1 MNYQFHSNNIWL
13 FYFQTLQVRAFTFI
27 DPCVHIEIAE
37 KQPMSAFGSPSK
49 ETGGITHAQIST
61 DRCLCNS
68 MEQTYEN
75 TEISS
80 GISVQRRVFA

>member
-13 FYFQTLQVRAFTFI
+13 FYFQTLQVRAFIFI

-49 ETGGITHAQIST
+49 ETGKYDVSPKCYNLYNKHKKCFKGA
-61 DRCLCNS
+61 D
-68 MEQTYEN
+68 
-75 TEISS
+75 
-80 GISVQRRVFA
+80 